1 MASSQTD
8 KNTTIIRVYKYG
20 LIPKGP
26 FPEGIQTLLAGGL
39 RYGLKPMATDAILR

>member
-1 MASSQTD
+1 MASGQTD

-26 FPEGIQTLLAGGL
+26 FPEGIQTLLVGGDMVV
-39 RYGLKPMATDAILR
+39 KPMATDAILR